1 MKNPCDVCIVKAC
14 CTQLCEAKEDYRLHL
29 NGILNGLKSHA
40 FSINGHQRKKVPY
53 NICIHWEK
61 KIKLQ
66 EINHQEINTINNRAF
81 FLTNGILIHEGNY
94 E

>member
-1 MKNPCDVCIVKAC
+1 MKNPCNNCIVKVC
-14 CTQLCEAKEDYRLHL
+14 CTQVCEDKEDYRLHL
-29 NGILNGLKSHA
+29 NGILNGLQPHA
-40 FSINGHQRKKVPY
+40 FSTNKHQRKRVPY

-66 EINHQEINTINNRAF
+66 AINHREINTIAERSF
-81 FLTNGILIHEGNY
+81 FLATGILIHGGNY